1 MKVKFEKIDSSDI
14 DLLQKTNRE
23 SAITALRQ
31 LREREC
37 FGLVN
42 RGQVWYESLTD
53 NQKQELKVWYKKW
66 LDVTETF
73 VVPTKP
79 YWLK

>member
-23 SAITALRQ
+23 SAIKALRQ

-37 FGLVN
+37 FNAVN
-42 RGQVWYESLTD
+42 RGQVWYELLTD
-53 NQKQELKVWYKKW
+53 SQKQELKNWYQKW

-73 VVPTKP
+73 VIPTKP